1 MKKELLNLEGD
12 IVSKI
17 YVIRKKKVLLD
28 SDLAVLYGVE
38 TKVLKQ
44 AVRRNIKR
52 FPTDFMFELSKEE
65 FNELKLQENLRSQ
78 FVTSRWGGNRYT
90 PMAFTEHG
98 VTMLSSVLK
107 SDRAIDINVKVVRVF
122 AKMRQVLLE
131 HVNLQVEFEKIK
143 RQTSNNTSNI
153 ELVFS
158 YLDELTAKQT
168 LQKPTTKIGYKK
180 RS

>member
-1 MKKELLNLEGD
+1 MEGD

-17 YVIRKKKVLLD
+17 YVIRKQKVLLD
-28 SDLAVLYGVE
+28 SDLAALYGVE

-65 FNELKLQENLRSQ
+65 FEDLKLQENLRSQ
-78 FVTSRWGGNRYT
+78 NVTSSWGGNRYT

-107 SDRAIDINVKVVRVF
+107 SDRAMDMNVRVVCVF
-122 AKMRQVLLE
+122 ANPNVLELICLNIVRDMTG
-131 HVNLQVEFEKIK
+131 HKKKNQLQ
-143 RQTSNNTSNI
+143 I
-153 ELVFS
+153 EN
-158 YLDELTAKQT
+158 
-168 LQKPTTKIGYKK
+168 QK
-180 RS
+180 